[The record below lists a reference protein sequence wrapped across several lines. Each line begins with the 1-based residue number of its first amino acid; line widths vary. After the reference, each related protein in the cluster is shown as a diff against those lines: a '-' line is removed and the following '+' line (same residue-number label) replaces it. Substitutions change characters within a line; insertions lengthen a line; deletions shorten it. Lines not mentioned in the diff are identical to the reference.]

1 MAAPGTGCPAWVRPR
16 LLPAAPHPTRETP
29 LALGDTCLQALLPP
43 TLTLFPGP
51 PSPAQAFC
59 AQGLD
64 RARRRRGRSL
74 PEPWVQP
81 VWSPPRRPLPPQP
94 SPALHTPGGW
104 RPEGPAPGQSR
115 VGQHL
120 GPGGGGVAGSL
131 PSLQAGNQGCPDGL
145 HGGCLQTTNRQVPKS
160 CHEPRANILEV
171 RTMARSPD

>member
-1 MAAPGTGCPAWVRPR
+1 MAAPGAGCPAWARPR

-43 TLTLFPGP
+43 TLTLFPCP

-120 GPGGGGVAGSL
+120 GPGGGGWRGVS
-131 PSLQAGNQGCPDGL
+131 PRC
-145 HGGCLQTTNRQVPKS
+145 RQETKAVLTASTAAAFRP
-160 CHEPRANILEV
+160 P
-171 RTMARSPD
+171 TGRSPNPATSPVPTF